1 MSDKDYMKEP
11 ATPEQ
16 APQVGAKKSSAVP
29 AVVIVL
35 IVVFVGLPILLAIAG
50 IIFVSVNFDKIT
62 DWVDAHVEEDY
73 PRYSSYYVVDE
84 PRQESALTIY
94 AMTRNS
100 RVRKSSGISKVDCQN
115 MKMLAEG
122 VGEDFVSDTFC
133 DSSEI
138 EIGSETKTGSV
149 VHIYM
154 TDDKECADFEFYGNF
169 TRLASYKKQA
179 ARHCGDTKTVK
190 ITDTGEIP
198 EPLID
203 IKDKEEK
210 DGKSLKIIIN
220 ES

>member
-100 RVRKSSGISKVDCQN
+100 RVRKGSGISKVDCQN
-115 MKMLAEG
+115 MQMLAEKAG
-122 VGEDFVSDTFC
+122 YDFIGDTFC
-133 DSSEI
+133 DASEI

-149 VHIYM
+149 VHLYM
-154 TDDKECADFEFYGNF
+154 SNDKECADFEFYSNF
-169 TRLASYKKQA
+169 SRVTSYKKQS
-179 ARHCGDTKTVK
+179 ARHCDETKTVK
-190 ITDTGEIP
+190 IIDTGEIP
-198 EPLID
+198 EPMLD
-203 IKDKEEK
+203 LEGKEKK
-210 DGKSLKIIIN
+210 DGKSLKVIIN